1 MAILYLCVANL
12 LQIKFPLISPIPNNT
27 ESVLHEIGE
36 NEFAAYLQ
44 RICNKWILII

>member
-27 ESVLHEIGE
+27 ESVLHEIWKM
-36 NEFAAYLQ
+36 NLQQICDKFATNGY
-44 RICNKWILII
+44 